1 MSIEQWQAAL
11 QDGGFVFVH
20 APDMEATLAENGLT
34 GWDAFARSWDD
45 LGLDTYMADGGR
57 YRKRRHAAFAASAA
71 GVVRKPA
78 QPGLFVSRQQAR
90 HKEVKRV
97 KILLDTVSTNNRNR
111 FAQSG

>member
-78 QPGLFVSRQQAR
+78 QPHPCGKMCTSWRGRLSLSATRSASFS
-90 HKEVKRV
+90 
-97 KILLDTVSTNNRNR
+97 
-111 FAQSG
+111 